1 MRFLPDAGKIEGKWR
16 RDETVGRPRRLDGHE
31 SEQTPGD
38 GEGQGSLVC
47 CNPRG
52 RKESGMTKQ
61 LNNCK
66 VTAVCFMIY
75 LIQKDA
81 KNKVALALIVPLLP
95 IEDICF

>member
-1 MRFLPDAGKIEGKWR
+1 
-16 RDETVGRPRRLDGHE
+16 
-31 SEQTPGD
+31 
-38 GEGQGSLVC
+38 
-47 CNPRG
+47 
-52 RKESGMTKQ
+52 MTEQ